1 MRSYDNLLQDF
12 YDREISS
19 KLSTIDNE
27 VPRSVKNLNLMQ
39 SKKSTSCTELET
51 NLSEIGTPTLE

>member
-1 MRSYDNLLQDF
+1 MRSYDNFLQDF

-39 SKKSTSCTELET
+39 SKKPTSCTELET
-51 NLSEIGTPTLE
+51 NLSEIRTPILE